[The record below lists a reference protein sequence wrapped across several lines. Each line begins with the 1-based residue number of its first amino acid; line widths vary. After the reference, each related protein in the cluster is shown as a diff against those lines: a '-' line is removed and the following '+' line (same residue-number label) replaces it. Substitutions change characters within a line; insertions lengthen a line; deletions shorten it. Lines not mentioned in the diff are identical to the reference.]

1 VRIVEIPPGAR
12 LYDTIAPL
20 TTTALRALKE
30 AGADGVIAYLGGNLT
45 AEAIADA
52 HGLGLG
58 VCPVNYSR
66 APGWTPSATLGEG
79 DATTSLLRLTKLN
92 VPTAGLVDWCD
103 VEGPGA
109 GDLDGYVE
117 AWCHVIGDQGR
128 IAGGYIGYGLGRSAA
143 QIYAWPF
150 TRYWESCSDVPK
162 PGCGWC
168 LQQIDPANLQRGGV
182 EVDVNFARADYRGR
196 SATWLVGS

>member
-45 AEAIADA
+45 AEALADA

-66 APGWTPSATLGEG
+66 AQGWTPSATLGEG
-79 DATTSLLRLTKLN
+79 DATTSLLRLTKLGI
-92 VPTAGLVDWCD
+92 PTEGLVDACD
-103 VEGPGA
+103 LEEPGA
-109 GDLDGYVE
+109 GDLDGYVQ
-117 AWCHVIGDQGR
+117 AWCHVVGDQGR
-128 IAGGYIGYGLGRSAA
+128 LAGAYVGAGLGRTGA
-143 QIYAWPF
+143 QIYGWPF
-150 TRYWESCSDVPK
+150 TRYWRSCSIVPE
-162 PGCGWC
+162 PGCSWSMIQ
-168 LQQIDPANLQRGGV
+168 LYPPNQMRGGLQ
-182 EVDVNFARADYRGR
+182 VDIDVACHDFRGR
-196 SATWLVGS
+196 AWTWLVGS